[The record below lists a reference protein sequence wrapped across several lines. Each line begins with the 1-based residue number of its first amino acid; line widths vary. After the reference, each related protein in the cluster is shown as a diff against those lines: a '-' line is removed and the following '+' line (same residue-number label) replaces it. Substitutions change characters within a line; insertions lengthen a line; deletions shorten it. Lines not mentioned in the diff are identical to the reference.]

1 MREAL
6 HIFKK
11 DSHQQRV
18 PIALML
24 LWTALFAGVNVF
36 VLNLRSVPSPVG
48 PYGGVFFLERIAP
61 FVLCF
66 GFGYLLVRAVHAD
79 ALFGDTHFWLTR
91 PYRRSSLFG
100 AKLLFVLAY
109 VAAPLAVAQ
118 AVIPLVVGLP
128 LDTSLVLS
136 WTASQLLMVAVVV
149 IPLLAIVST
158 TASIGWVI
166 ASIIPI
172 LLAFSF
178 FVTTSQELGS
188 LGWVRHSA
196 AGVVPPVVAA
206 VVLWLQYGRRKTRL
220 SQLVLLVGLL
230 VAMGAS
236 SVVAWDTAFTVQQ
249 IATGHPGTGLSAS
262 LMAPPRVPFDVP
274 RSAEQFQ
281 VGFDIHGV
289 SPDTSVSC
297 EAVQLTVLTESGAS
311 FKQPVRSV
319 QSGRLTR
326 ASEGCT
332 TFVVLPRAA
341 EPAVAHPVTLEGTVY
356 VTVFDAERQ
365 TPLPLNER
373 TQVPNYGACMARP
386 GQFFSVDQRP
396 TRDFVT
402 VTCDTAF
409 RAPAVTFGLRAGL
422 QGTEGLYRPSY
433 SPWPATFSLSPV
445 DQMGLTFGAT
455 DAPTV
460 AFTRRVAGH
469 ARLAIHATNVDL
481 RAFARPC
488 GAQPCR

>member
-11 DSHQQRV
+11 DSRQQRV

-24 LWTALFAGVNVF
+24 LWTVLFTGVNVF

-48 PYGGVFFLERIAP
+48 PYGGVLFLERIAP
-61 FVLCF
+61 FVLCL
-66 GFGYLLVRAVHAD
+66 GLGYLLVRAVHAD
-79 ALFGDTHFWLTR
+79 ALFGDTQFWLTR

-118 AVIPLVVGLP
+118 AVLPLMVGLP
-128 LDTSLVLS
+128 IDALVLP
-136 WTASQLLMVAVVV
+136 WILSQLLMVVVV
-149 IPLLAIVST
+149 AVPLLAIVST

-166 ASIIPI
+166 ASAIPI
-172 LLAFSF
+172 LVAFSF
-178 FVTTSQELGS
+178 FVTSSLELGG

-196 AGVVPPVVAA
+196 AGIVPPVVAA

-236 SVVAWDTAFTVQQ
+236 GVVAWESAFTAQQ
-249 IATGHPGTGLSAS
+249 IVTGRPGTGLSAS
-262 LMAPPRVPFDVP
+262 LMPPPVAPFDVP
-274 RSAEQFQ
+274 RSLDQFQ
-281 VGFDIHGV
+281 VRFGIQGV
-289 SPDTSVSC
+289 SPDTLISC
-297 EAVQLTVLTESGAS
+297 EAAQLTVLTGSGTS
-311 FKQPVRSV
+311 FRQPVRSV
-319 QSGRLTR
+319 QGGRLTR

-332 TFVVLPRAA
+332 TFLVLTAA
-341 EPAVAHPVTLEGTVY
+341 MKVPVASPVTLEGDVY

-365 TPLPLNER
+365 TPLPMNER
-373 TQVPNYGACMARP
+373 TQVPDYGACMARP

-396 TRDFVT
+396 IRDFIM

-409 RAPAVTFGLRAGL
+409 RAPAVAFGVRTGRE
-422 QGTEGLYRPSY
+422 GTEGLYRPSY
-433 SPWPATFSLSPV
+433 SPWPATLSLSPV
-445 DQMGLTFGAT
+445 DQIGLNFRKTE
-455 DAPTV
+455 APTV
-460 AFTRRVAGH
+460 AFTRRVAAH
-469 ARLAIHATNVDL
+469 ARLPVHFANVDL
-481 RAFARPC
+481 RTFAQPC